1 MVVIVALL
9 LLNTVSN
16 ALMIITRTESHTLAL
31 WEDLFNGLYLIT
43 RVPVHP
49 HTSP

>member
-9 LLNTVSN
+9 LSNTVSN
-16 ALMIITRTESHTLAL
+16 ALVITRKESHT
-31 WEDLFNGLYLIT
+31 WCFGEDLFNGLYLIT